1 MSAERAPQ
9 PVGPDA
15 SEVTGLDAV
24 PGAVRDGTPATAAGT
39 AAVPG
44 GSPAAAPVRKGGAR
58 GAARHHDLAVAR
70 SGRRR
75 SRLPF
80 LPYLLIGPTA
90 LALVLVLGYPLLDM
104 LTLAFQD
111 MTREQLFSGTS
122 PPWVGLD
129 QFRTILGDGF
139 FWTVVARTVAFTV
152 VCVVLTLLCGMF
164 TALLMHRVSPWVRAV
179 MSGVLVAVWAMPVM
193 VAASV
198 FRWLFDADYGVVN
211 WALSALPGLDL
222 ARHNWF
228 TDPWQGFAV
237 IAAVV
242 VWGSLPFAAITL
254 RAALAQ
260 VPPELEESAVL
271 DGCRPRQVF
280 RHVTFP
286 VIKPVFV
293 MITTLMS
300 IWTFGVFNQIWLMR
314 GGQPEREYYLLGV
327 YSFIESFAVN
337 RYSTGAA
344 IALVTVVLLLA
355 GSVVYLR
362 QMLRTGE
369 IE

>member
-1 MSAERAPQ
+1 MSADR
-9 PVGPDA
+9 V
-15 SEVTGLDAV
+15 
-24 PGAVRDGTPATAAGT
+24 
-39 AAVPG
+39 
-44 GSPAAAPVRKGGAR
+44 
-58 GAARHHDLAVAR
+58 
-70 SGRRR
+70 RRR
-75 SRLPF
+75 RPPTL
-80 LPYLLIGPTA
+80 LPYLLMAPA
-90 LALVLVLGYPLLDM
+90 VVALVLVLGYPLVDM
-104 LTLAFQD
+104 VVLAFQD
-111 MTREQLFSGTS
+111 MTREQLFNGSA
-122 PPWVGLD
+122 PPWAGLD
-129 QFRTILGDGF
+129 QFRRILGDGF
-139 FWTVVARTVAFTV
+139 FWTVVLRTVLFTAVSVVLTV
-152 VCVVLTLLCGMF
+152 VCGTA

-179 MSGVLVAVWAMPVM
+179 ISGVLVTVWAMPVM
-193 VAASV
+193 VAGAI

-211 WALSALPGLDL
+211 WLLSRLPGVDL

-228 TDPWQGFAV
+228 TDPLQGFAV
-237 IAAVV
+237 IVAVV

-271 DGCRPRQVF
+271 DGARSSQVLRHITLPSIRPVLLM
-280 RHVTFP
+280 V
-286 VIKPVFV
+286 
-293 MITTLMS
+293 TTLMA
-300 IWTFGVFNQIWLMR
+300 IWNFGTFNQIWIMR

-369 IE
+369 VE